1 MSNFGNGIAGP
12 HSDVL
17 NATPTEESAKDRLVE
32 ELKTRAKGSLST
44 KNYPEAIQLYSKAIE
59 IRPDDAI
66 LFANRSMCKQGRY
79 CMAVIRL

>member
-17 NATPTEESAKDRLVE
+17 NATPTEEAAKDRLVT
-32 ELKTRAKGSLST
+32 ELKNRAKGSLTT

-66 LFANRSMCKQGRY
+66 LFGLFHDCR
-79 CMAVIRL
+79 V